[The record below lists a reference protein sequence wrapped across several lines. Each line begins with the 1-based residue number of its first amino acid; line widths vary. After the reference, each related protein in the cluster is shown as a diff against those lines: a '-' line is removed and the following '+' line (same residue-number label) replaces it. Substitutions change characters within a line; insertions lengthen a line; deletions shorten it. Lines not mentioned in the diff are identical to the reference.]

1 MQLAPFLVKRFLIPL
16 IAALS
21 LTTAVNAGLPTSKET
36 WISLD
41 NEPDGPQYYVNAAD
55 SKISGSKITL
65 GMTRQQGRNE
75 RSDGYYVMSWTGKVR
90 VDCRKFKQ
98 TIIAKTGG
106 LLSSSRT
113 SDITPGTIGYQIA
126 DNLCFLT
133 GIDGYTKNALTPY
146 WATKIIETIESKP
159 YKKATSGPININCDS
174 PVWKN
179 KPRCN

>member
-1 MQLAPFLVKRFLIPL
+1 MKRFLIPL

-133 GIDGYTKNALTPY
+133 GIDGYTKNAFTPY

>member
-1 MQLAPFLVKRFLIPL
+1 MKRFLIPL
-16 IAALS
+16 IATLS
-21 LTTAVNAGLPTSKET
+21 FTNAVNAGLPTSKET

-55 SKISGSKITL
+55 SKISGSKISL

-75 RSDGYYVMSWTGKVR
+75 RADGYYVMSWTGKVR

-106 LLSSSRT
+106 LLSTSRT

-133 GIDGYTKNALTPY
+133 GIDGYTKNTFTPY
-146 WATKIIETIESKP
+146 WANKIIETIESKP
-159 YKKATSGPININCDS
+159 YKKVTSGPIKVNCNS